1 MHVRVPV
8 VVTDVLCNRAL
19 MICWLKNVAEVS
31 SEVFMTLKSFR
42 VYFLQAGKY
51 FKDVYDR
58 TDEVSINI

>member
-1 MHVRVPV
+1 
-8 VVTDVLCNRAL
+8 